1 MSDYY
6 VSSIPII
13 GELGTL
19 MLWVLAVNVVLV
31 AGVVFFAY
39 RTATL
44 RSRVEELE
52 AKLAQQ
58 SPESAAPTNEDTGP
72 DA

>member
-6 VSSIPII
+6 VSSIPVI

-19 MLWVLAVNVVLV
+19 MLWVLAVNVLLV

-39 RTATL
+39 RAATL

-52 AKLAQQ
+52 ARLAEQR
-58 SPESAAPTNEDTGP
+58 PGPAAPTDEGPSP